1 MSISIPDDRELK
13 VSVKLSAI
21 YMPEVG
27 QANGY
32 YSVFNFAPDP
42 QNLRPIN
49 YDNKN
54 NNPKIVFNSG
64 GTQGTSATEYQV
76 SKVGSRVRYVP
87 SLQNAHVVEPLTH
100 PSASSCTFAF
110 GGITPNSRHPIF
122 NLLRGPIFAQYSRF
136 GHPVTNAN
144 ILSSVTNLTAPN
156 LQYDFSDLDN
166 FQPAIPF
173 IYAYSNASPGG
184 ILPSTIALP
193 AKNEGARWSNSYMA
207 SSLTNDLSGRGDS
220 IVTYNIWNLVD
231 SNEASL
237 TLNVK
242 EFEGPVGSAVSGKS
256 KASIKTIR
264 DGINGARLFIDS
276 KGKGKSCIVKRIFPT
291 SLDAVFD
298 KPLIFFPTKISA
310 TSASGVPY
318 EELLINGEKI
328 NVQPSANCGFHIQL
342 SNLNASSSDS
352 NISIIYDDKN
362 PKDNTAYSLTINLAP
377 NTIPQIILKYK
388 KNGVDLF
395 YQYTQIKA
403 PLFDGKATLG
413 YDIFVHFVGTV
424 ILVGFSSDQS
434 TWNSIYPEELTFQ
447 TANPSDPVID
457 SKAHIEPYFGQDT
470 SFVRLLATNSSFEM
484 RYSSILFNN
493 YSKPSSVDN
502 VNYET
507 KSTGFITNT
516 LISTDLNLFPANS
529 TNKLL
534 NTKNHILMTFTSPS
548 DKNTLISPSNIEN
561 TFHNAKYY
569 GLYGARYT
577 TIPDKTISAM
587 PDWRTVV
594 PVDTA
599 TNPKDFVFRKI
610 ASSFNSQGIETN
622 KPFVDRKQSQL
633 WGNLFF
639 NGTIEGP
646 AFLSLESPAQNTFQQ
661 VDFLTDIVKGELTPW
676 VSALSVTCN
685 CDEPNF
691 SLIKKTAS
699 VSLINLD
706 TTTEGLRIL
715 ELIEKNVLVVT
726 ITAGYGK
733 LGSEHTYFQGAITNV
748 NTSRTGS
755 QSNTTLDCVDLGNYI
770 VDNLYFD
777 YIVPFGNRSIKTC
790 IQAIMNFSGFSKYY
804 SLRND
809 QPTTIGTKQV
819 GGIGGLNLRIVNNP
833 AAAPDAI
840 RATNLDKIGDKL
852 RVFLNKLF
860 ELEELPT
867 FRWDERAGFVLDA
880 RYAVSNLDTDLKF
893 FGYDLDTKQTYN
905 FRTTGLDS
913 NNKNISIPDW
923 HGLLSGNFS
932 VNTNVNPLSY
942 HVSTY
947 GFTLFGLVEYHTQD
961 KEHDRK
967 MSELSFN
974 NIVNSIV
981 NTGTPVPDMY
991 VGFRKKVIDSL
1002 DKNELPTDTLVALK
1016 HQQNEFITSRPI
1028 HNLSF
1033 GCYVTRPLTFH
1044 GCFTITAMDGNDVTD
1059 VTSKYIYQSVNYNI
1073 DKSQNLITA
1082 QVTGYAHP
1090 WSIRD
1095 LQVNGE

>member
-110 GGITPNSRHPIF
+110 GGIIPATEHPIF
-122 NLLRGPIFAQYSRF
+122 NMLKGPTAAEFTAFPGYNPTRVS
-136 GHPVTNAN
+136 T
-144 ILSSVTNLTAPN
+144 VTNLTLPN
-156 LQYDFSDLDN
+156 LSYNFSDLDN
-166 FQPAIPF
+166 FNPLIPIVREYGSTAF
-173 IYAYSNASPGG
+173 GRVVIPPGG
-184 ILPSTIALP
+184 LELSIP
-193 AKNEGARWSNSYMA
+193 APGGGVNFSHQLMVKNLNATGSF
-207 SSLTNDLSGRGDS
+207 T
-220 IVTYNIWNLVD
+220 TYNIWNLVNTAEVPL
-231 SNEASL
+231 STQVNEY
-237 TLNVK
+237 
-242 EFEGPVGSAVSGKS
+242 EGPVGASVSGKNN
-256 KASIKTIR
+256 ASIKTIR
-264 DGINGARLFIDS
+264 DGINGSRLFIDS

-291 SLDAVFD
+291 SKDVVFQN
-298 KPLIFFPTKISA
+298 PYIFFPTKIA
-310 TSASGVPY
+310 VTSRTNY
-318 EELLINGEKI
+318 EETVLNGEQVTSVSGP
-328 NVQPSANCGFHIQL
+328 NNGFHIQL
-342 SNLNASSSDS
+342 SNINASASDS
-352 NISIIYDDKN
+352 NVSVIYEDKN

-388 KNGVDLF
+388 KNNVDLF

-447 TANPSDPVID
+447 NANPSDTNID
-457 SKAHIEPYFGQDT
+457 SKAHIEPYFGKDT
-470 SFVRLLATNSSFEM
+470 SYVKILAKNSSFEM
-484 RYSSILFNN
+484 RYSSVLFNN
-493 YSKPSSVDN
+493 YSKPSLTDS

-507 KSTGFITNT
+507 TTTGFITNT
-516 LISTDLNLFPANS
+516 LISTDANLFPSNS

-548 DKNTLISPSNIEN
+548 DKNYLISPAEIEK
-561 TFHNAKYY
+561 TFHDAKYY
-569 GLYGARYT
+569 GLYGSRYS
-577 TIPDKTISAM
+577 TIPDKAISAM
-587 PDWRTVV
+587 PDWRTFL
-594 PVDTA
+594 PSLST
-599 TNPKDFVFRKI
+599 TNPTDFIFKKI
-610 ASSFNSQGIETN
+610 ASSFDNQGRETN
-622 KPFVDRKQSQL
+622 KPFIDRQQSQL

-974 NIVNSIV
+974 NVVNSIV

-1044 GCFTITAMDGNDVTD
+1044 GCFTITAMHGNDVTD